1 MLEPGTILITG
12 AGGFIGAALAEHY
25 LAHDWKVVALVRKVP
40 DGKRVGVSY
49 HQFELRKPIEAT
61 LLRGVDVVVHAA
73 YVRSEQAP
81 DAFRVNV
88 GAATTLLDAALGER
102 VRRLIFVSSL
112 SARPDAR
119 TVYGRQK
126 HAIEQLF
133 LASGQTVIR
142 AGLVI
147 GKGGVAEEMRRYLRG
162 RRWLPVVGGGD
173 QPVQSVSIEDL
184 IQAFDAVI
192 AKDLAGVFT
201 VAEAQPVTLREF
213 LLALADAS
221 GARARPV
228 PVPYW
233 VVEAGVRLAS
243 LTGLRVPVARDSLL
257 GLRDLRMAEVR
268 PSLERLG
275 IDVRPFWASLRALG
289 DP

>member
-1 MLEPGTILITG
+1 MPEPGTILITG
-12 AGGFIGAALAEHY
+12 AGGFIGRALTEHY
-25 LAHDWKVVALVRKVP
+25 RTRGWKVLALVRRVP
-40 DGKRVGVSY
+40 EEKPEGVSY
-49 HQFELRKPIEAT
+49 HQFELRRPIETT
-61 LLRGVDVVVHAA
+61 LLEGVDVLVHAA
-73 YVRSEQAP
+73 YVRSEHAA

-88 GAATTLLDAALGER
+88 GAAEPLLGAAIRER

-133 LASGQTVIR
+133 LAAGQTVIR

-147 GKGGVAEEMRRYLRG
+147 GKGGVAEETRRYLRG
-162 RRWLPVVGGGD
+162 RAWIPVVGGGH
-173 QPVQSVSIEDL
+173 QPVQSVSIDDL
-184 IQAFDAVI
+184 IKAFDAVI
-192 AKDLAGVFT
+192 TQDLAGLLT
-201 VAEAQPVTLREF
+201 VAEVEPVTLREF
-213 LLALADAS
+213 LVALAAAS

-228 PVPYW
+228 SVPHW
-233 VVEAGVRLAS
+233 VVEAGLRLAS
-243 LTGLRVPVARDSLL
+243 LTGLPVPIARDSLL
-257 GLRDLRMAEVR
+257 GLRDMRVAEVR

>member
-1 MLEPGTILITG
+1 MLKPGTILITG

-112 SARPDAR
+112 SARPDAH
-119 TVYGRQK
+119 TVYQYHTPEKPSAGVLSYGHPRCR
-126 HAIEQLF
+126 
-133 LASGQTVIR
+133 R
-142 AGLVI
+142 AGD
-147 GKGGVAEEMRRYLRG
+147 GAD
-162 RRWLPVVGGGD
+162 VG
-173 QPVQSVSIEDL
+173 
-184 IQAFDAVI
+184 
-192 AKDLAGVFT
+192 
-201 VAEAQPVTLREF
+201 
-213 LLALADAS
+213 
-221 GARARPV
+221 
-228 PVPYW
+228 
-233 VVEAGVRLAS
+233 VEAPCR
-243 LTGLRVPVARDSLL
+243 
-257 GLRDLRMAEVR
+257 
-268 PSLERLG
+268 
-275 IDVRPFWASLRALG
+275 
-289 DP
+289 